1 MVRKSIIF
9 LLTFLLSIVFGVQT
23 VSARVEAY
31 VDRNQISDVETL
43 KLVIMSK
50 KSGGQPDLS
59 PLKRDFDVLS
69 TSKNSRVSFSN
80 GKLDS
85 TYEWIITLSP
95 KRSGK
100 LVIPAIKFNNDATR
114 PIEINVQRGDVDSTA
129 RKDVF
134 LVASIKPENPYVQS
148 QLLYTLKLYHA
159 VELQGG
165 GLSSPDIDNAIVERL
180 GNDVNYIDVKEGRRY
195 RVTERRYAIFPQKSG
210 KLEIPATIFDGQI
223 LDAGRGRS
231 SFDPFSSNF
240 FQTVRPIRARSKS
253 FVINILPKPQ
263 SAKDS
268 WWLPAENISLS
279 EKWSTS
285 PSEFRVGEPITR
297 TLVLIAEGLTA
308 AQIPDFSPDSSTDF
322 KFYPDLP
329 TLETSV
335 KDDMIIGLK
344 EQKIALV
351 PTHAGKTVIP
361 ELLVNWWDTATNQ
374 ARTAKISARTI
385 EVLPALSVP
394 RVTDMAGTFSGEK
407 ENRPSSDSHSSSL
420 SDDFG
425 INSSDQAYWAWCA
438 LLFFTLWVV
447 TVLFWVRQYFRN
459 IKAINKNG
467 AGSVKPE
474 QKDLSSSKAAYK
486 QIKQS
491 SLASDSAGVRDAV
504 IAWARLVWPN
514 REMNNLGLIAAM
526 ITQEKI
532 SDALIELNGALY
544 SDKKLDWN
552 GEIFWQTFSEID
564 LAAEKKQD
572 NNRQALQNLYLC
584 D

>member
-1 MVRKSIIF
+1 MVRKSII
-9 LLTFLLSIVFGVQT
+9 LLTLLLSIVLGTQT
-23 VSARVEAY
+23 VSARVQAY
-31 VDRNQISDVETL
+31 VDRNQITDIETL
-43 KLVIMSK
+43 KLVVMSK

-69 TSKNSRVSFSN
+69 TSRNSRVNFSN

-85 TYEWIITLSP
+85 TYEWIITLAP

-100 LVIPAIKFNNDATR
+100 LVIPAIKINNEVTQPIVITVRQDDA
-114 PIEINVQRGDVDSTA
+114 DSPA
-129 RKDVF
+129 KKDVF

-165 GLSSPDIDNAIVERL
+165 GLSSPDIENAIVERL
-180 GNDVNYIDVKEGRRY
+180 GDDVNYIDVKEGRRY
-195 RVTERRYAIFPQKSG
+195 RVTERRYAIFPQESG
-210 KLEIPATIFDGQI
+210 KMEIPATIFDGQV

-231 SFDPFSSNF
+231 SFDPFSSNL
-240 FQTVRPIRARSKS
+240 FQAVRPIRARSKR
-253 FVINILPKPQ
+253 FVLNVLPKPQ
-263 SAKDS
+263 SVKDA

-279 EKWSTS
+279 EKWSSS

-308 AQIPDFSPDSSTDF
+308 AQIPDIAPASSADF
-322 KFYPDLP
+322 KFYPDQP
-329 TLETSV
+329 VLETSV
-335 KDDMIIGLK
+335 RDDMIIGLK

-361 ELLVNWWDTATNQ
+361 ELIVNWWDTAGNQ
-374 ARTAKISARTI
+374 ARTAKIPARTI

-394 RVTDMAGTFSGEK
+394 RVTELPGT
-407 ENRPSSDSHSSSL
+407 SSVDSRSSSL
-420 SDDFG
+420 LDDLA
-425 INSSDQAYWAWCA
+425 INSSDKAYWAWFA
-438 LLFFTLWVV
+438 LLFFALWIVTLF
-447 TVLFWVRQYFRN
+447 FWMRQHFRN
-459 IKAINKNG
+459 KNAMNKNESLI
-467 AGSVKPE
+467 SVKFE

-486 QIKQS
+486 QIKQP
-491 SLASDSAGVRDAV
+491 SLASDRAGVRDAV
-504 IAWARLVWPN
+504 ITWARLVWPD
-514 REMNNLGLIAAM
+514 REMNNLGSIAAM

-544 SDKKLDWN
+544 SDEERDWD
-552 GEIFWQTFSEID
+552 GEVFWQTFSGID
-564 LAAEKKQD
+564 LAAEKQQD
-572 NNRQALQNLYLC
+572 SSRQALQNLYLC